1 MFTNLFKAAVF
12 HTANG
17 ADKAAIKGYRAG
29 FKACDA
35 VACAAVAGMHAC
47 IEGQE
52 RHQEA
57 LDARHAAWM
66 ALQDDLRKEEQDC
79 YATDADGNRIEVTVE

>member
-1 MFTNLFKAAVF
+1 MFNFINSVKFNAKNAA
-12 HTANG
+12 
-17 ADKAAIKGYRAG
+17 DEAAIKGYRAG

-79 YATDADGNRIEVTVE
+79 YATDADGNHIEVTVE

>member
-1 MFTNLFKAAVF
+1 MFNFINSVKFNAKNA
-12 HTANG
+12 

-79 YATDADGNRIEVTVE
+79 YATDADGNHIEVTVE